1 MVVRE
6 EIENEVSQKEG
17 ERCFEQVISN
27 LIVKT
32 RYYIELGKHTAELD
46 IYEGIFKGLVVVEV
60 EFETIEDANA
70 FTPPDWFGEDISN
83 NIEYRNKILAT
94 KY

>member
-1 MVVRE
+1 MIARE
-6 EIENEVSQKEG
+6 EIECEVTPSQG
-17 ERCFEQVISN
+17 EKYFEQVISN
-27 LIVKT
+27 LIIKT
-32 RYYIELGKHTAELD
+32 RYYIDLGKYLAELD

-60 EFETIEDANA
+60 EFETLEEANA
-70 FTPPDWFGEDISN
+70 FTPPDWFGQDISN